1 MASASPFHALR
12 RAIAKVG
19 SQSAMA
25 RLLGVS
31 QAAVS
36 KWVRNSKHLPAE
48 HVLRV
53 QDVTGVSRHDL
64 RPDLYP
70 VDVEEPKPSAP
81 PSIVPANENGI
92 LS

>member
-1 MASASPFHALR
+1 MASVTPSHALQ

-19 SQSAMA
+19 SQSALA

-36 KWVRNSKHLPAE
+36 KWVRNSKHLPAQ
-48 HVLRV
+48 HVLPV
-53 QDVTGVSRHDL
+53 EDVTGISRHDL

-70 VDVEEPKPSAP
+70 RDVGFPVPSAP
-81 PSIVPANENGI
+81 PLIVPANENGV
-92 LS
+92 LQ